1 MKTNLHFSPNFT
13 KKILHKNSNRGK
25 ILSNIS
31 RRFAKYQPHKQDIDF
46 KFSII
51 FLSSKII
58 LLWFLGQL
66 GVWPSVTVL
75 TPSIM
80 SSFLNMRP
88 GVPPWSNNVQV
99 GCYHDPFHFL
109 LCQVESLPCQVA
121 SCWFIVERGFI
132 NLDRF

>member
-1 MKTNLHFSPNFT
+1 M
-13 KKILHKNSNRGK
+13 
-25 ILSNIS
+25 
-31 RRFAKYQPHKQDIDF
+31 QPHKQDIDF

-121 SCWFIVERGFI
+121 SCWFIAERGFI
-132 NLDRF
+132 NLDRFSIICRRYSGIIKYHFYLYLLFCTHFKNVHICWIIR